1 MLERL
6 SWKGLLIE
14 LLLACLPAL
23 VIGLLVGYLPWLLL
37 LSVLGMLGW
46 HFVNILRL
54 SHWLWVDRTMTPPSG
69 KGSWEPLFYGLYQM
83 QLRNRRRRR
92 ELGNLIKRFRSGAES
107 LPDAVVL
114 ITEEGNIFWC
124 NRLAQQH
131 LGLRWPEDNGQN
143 ILNLLRYPEFS
154 RYLRQRDFARP
165 LTLVLNNH
173 RHLEFRVM
181 PYSEGQWLM
190 VARDVTQMHQLEGA
204 RRNFFANV
212 SHELRTPLTVLQGYL
227 EMMNDSVLEGPSR
240 NKALNTMQEQTRRMD
255 SLVKQL
261 LTLSRIEAAPA
272 IDLQETVDVPMMLRL
287 LQREAETLSSGR
299 HEIYFHTD
307 PHLRVY
313 GNDEQLRSAISNM
326 VYNAIN
332 HTPEGTRIDISWL
345 QNKQGAQFAV
355 KDNGPGIPSEH
366 IPHLT
371 ERFYRVDKARSR
383 TTGGSGLGLAIVK
396 HALSHHNARLDITS
410 QPGVETCFT
419 FTLAPGLIVNHKLPE
434 NSARATSRREV

>member
-6 SWKGLLIE
+6 SWKRLLSE
-14 LLLACLPAL
+14 LVLACLPAL
-23 VIGLLVGYLPWLLL
+23 VLGLLFGYLPWLLL
-37 LSVLGMLGW
+37 LSVVGILLW
-46 HFVNILRL
+46 HFYNLMRL
-54 SHWLWVDRTMTPPSG
+54 SHWLWLDRTMTPPSG
-69 KGSWEPLFYGLYQM
+69 QASWEPLFYGLYQM

-107 LPDAVVL
+107 LPDAVIL
-114 ITEEGNIFWC
+114 TTEEGTIFWC
-124 NRLAQQH
+124 NGLAQQH

-154 RYLRQRDFARP
+154 LYLRQRDFDKP
-165 LTLVLNNH
+165 LTLVLNNQH
-173 RHLEFRVM
+173 HMEFRVM

-227 EMMNDSVLEGPSR
+227 EMMNDSVMNQRSR
-240 NKALNTMQEQTRRMD
+240 DKALHTMSEQTRRMD

-272 IDLQETVDVPMMLRL
+272 INLKEKVDVPVMLKL
-287 LQREAETLSSGR
+287 LQHEAETLSGGR
-299 HEIYFHTD
+299 HAIHFHTD
-307 PHLRVY
+307 PHLKVF
-313 GNDEQLRSAISNM
+313 GNDEQLRSAISNL
-326 VYNAIN
+326 VYNAVN

-345 QNKQGAQFAV
+345 RSKQGAVFTV
-355 KDNGPGIPSEH
+355 CDNGPGIPPEH
-366 IPHLT
+366 IPRLT

-383 TTGGSGLGLAIVK
+383 ATGGSGLGLAIVK
-396 HALSHHNARLDITS
+396 HALSHHNARLEITS
-410 QPGVETCFT
+410 IPHQETCFT
-419 FTLAPGLIVNHKLPE
+419 FTLAPRLIVTNGMQE
-434 NSARATSRREV
+434 NAVH